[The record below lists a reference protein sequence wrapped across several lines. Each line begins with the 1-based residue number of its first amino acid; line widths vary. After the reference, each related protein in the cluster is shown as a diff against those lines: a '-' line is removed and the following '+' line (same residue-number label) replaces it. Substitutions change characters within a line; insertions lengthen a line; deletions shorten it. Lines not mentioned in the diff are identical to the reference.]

1 MGNPIK
7 TLLIILAIS
16 LWIIVIR
23 DIIKRRLKYLSFN
36 LIWLMVVIFFPIL
49 GSILY
54 LLLRKGMSAERP
66 KKFDPKL

>member
-1 MGNPIK
+1 MDSRIK

-23 DIIKRRLKYLSFN
+23 DIIKRRLKYFSFN
-36 LIWLMVVIFFPIL
+36 IIWLMVVIFFPIL

-54 LLLRKGMSAERP
+54 LFLRKGMSAERT
-66 KKFDPKL
+66 KKNDPKL